1 MAEILGAI
9 GTSHIPAIGR
19 AMDLGIE
26 DTPYWRDFFAGYRPV
41 REWLRAANPD
51 ILIHFYNDHGLE
63 MFLDKKPTFAIGTA
77 PEYQS
82 ADEGWGIKPIPPIT
96 GETDLSW
103 HIVNE
108 LVEAEFDPTVCQEI
122 KVDHGVTVPLSVLF
136 PDRGYQGIKVIPVC
150 INCERHPMPKPSR
163 CYALGQA
170 IGRAVQ
176 SYQGEGRI
184 VVLGTGGLSHQLDGE
199 RAGILNP
206 EFDDYCLDKLVNE
219 PEALLGYSIEDLVE
233 IAGAQGVELNMWLGM
248 RGCLL
253 GRVRE
258 LHRNL
263 VAPIS
268 NTSAGL
274 QLLVPDQPA
283 EAGMTPDSR

>member
-1 MAEILGAI
+1 MARIFGGI

-19 AMDLGIE
+19 AMDQGIE
-26 DTPYWRDFFAGYRPV
+26 DTPYWKDFFAGYLPV
-41 REWLRAANPD
+41 REWLEEVEPD

-63 MFLDKKPTFAIGTA
+63 MFLDKKPTFAVGTA
-77 PEYQS
+77 PEYRN
-82 ADEGWGIKPIPPIT
+82 ADEGWGIKPIAPIK

-108 LVEAEFDPTVCQEI
+108 LIENDFDPTVCQEI
-122 KVDHGVTVPLSVLF
+122 KVDHGLTVPLSLLF
-136 PDRGYQGIKVIPVC
+136 PNNRYQGIQVIPVC

-170 IGRAVQ
+170 IGRAVE
-176 SYQGEGRI
+176 SYDGDGKI

-199 RAGILNP
+199 RAGMLNT
-206 EFDDYCLDKLVNE
+206 EFDEMCLDKLVSD
-219 PEALLGYSIEDLVE
+219 PEDLLQYTIEDLVE

-253 GRVRE
+253 GHVRE

-268 NTSAGL
+268 NTAAGL
-274 QLLVPDQPA
+274 QLLVN
-283 EAGMTPDSR
+283 E